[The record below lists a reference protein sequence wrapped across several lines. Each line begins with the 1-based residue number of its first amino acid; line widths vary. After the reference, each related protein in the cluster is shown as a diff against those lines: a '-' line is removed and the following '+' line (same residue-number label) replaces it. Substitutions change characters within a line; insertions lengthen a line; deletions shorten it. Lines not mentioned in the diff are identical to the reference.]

1 MILSLDSEKL
11 VIAAEIK
18 LINQVRSELVGQIKN
33 LKGFNQF
40 SVILNLIEN
49 HL

>member
-1 MILSLDSEKL
+1 MSMILSLDSEKL

-33 LKGFNQF
+33 LKGF